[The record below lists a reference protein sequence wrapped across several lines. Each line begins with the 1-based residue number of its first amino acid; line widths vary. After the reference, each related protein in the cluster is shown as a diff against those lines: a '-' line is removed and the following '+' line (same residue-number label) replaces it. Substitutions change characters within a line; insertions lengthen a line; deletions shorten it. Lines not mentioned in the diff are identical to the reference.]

1 MEHVELVD
9 RIYLK
14 VKQMIFDQVL
24 EPGQKLIQEKLASEL
39 GVSRSPLL
47 KALQRLESELLV
59 EQIPRRGMYV
69 KRVEIKEIRDIFQC
83 RAVIEGLSA
92 KLAAKNM
99 TPQQVQMLK
108 ACFAPFLNQAH
119 IEVSEYA
126 KADRLFH
133 HQIMKWSENAVI
145 LRLEI
150 LNNIHLRAY
159 QAGLLRPP
167 SETLPEHFA
176 IITALEQ
183 KDGKKAETLMR
194 QHIERSLAAIEADI
208 NK

>member
-1 MEHVELVD
+1 M
-9 RIYLK
+9 
-14 VKQMIFDQVL
+14 
-24 EPGQKLIQEKLASEL
+24 
-39 GVSRSPLL
+39 L

-69 KRVEIKEIRDIFQC
+69 KKVEIKEIRDIFQC

-92 KLAAKNM
+92 KLAAENM
-99 TPQQVQMLK
+99 TPQQVQILR
-108 ACFAPFLNQAH
+108 ACFEPFLHQKDIDVA
-119 IEVSEYA
+119 EYA

-167 SETLPEHFA
+167 SETMPEHFA
-176 IITALEQ
+176 IVEALSQ
-183 KDGKKAETLMR
+183 KNGNQAETLMR
-194 QHIERSLAAIEADI
+194 QHIERSLAAIEFDI
-208 NK
+208 KQQQM